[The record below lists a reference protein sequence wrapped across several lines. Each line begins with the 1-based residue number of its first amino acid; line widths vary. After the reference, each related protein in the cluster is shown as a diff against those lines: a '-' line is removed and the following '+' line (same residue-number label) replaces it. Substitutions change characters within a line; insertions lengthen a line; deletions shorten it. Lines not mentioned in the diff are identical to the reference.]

1 MSLKTVIGFVI
12 TILSVILLIP
22 GCTSSSQKNISSIKH
37 GTTLSGSGGKIY
49 KTYILNTPLGPINEE
64 VIRNAK
70 ENVQTLFEKLKNE
83 TDETQKKLIR
93 QELAFAKM
101 NYDELL
107 PIPFKSQLPQTG
119 KGVTVAVIDSGISSK
134 TIQHLESKFIDYYE
148 MAPDYSIE
156 KKNKA
161 KLHPFKLFSIIDSHI
176 IEIVSQH
183 GDDMV
188 RFINRT
194 APDAGIMC
202 INNYNREYQVR
213 LGGSR
218 FSKRF
223 YDAPV
228 GITKS
233 IEYLLVGNKLSK
245 PMIINI
251 SEGVSH
257 FRRNLNKKS
266 VIDLK
271 QAFKKAYEHGI
282 IIVISAGNMTNKAE
296 DSYKLG
302 LNPGL
307 DCPWVIPAGA
317 VDPEN
322 NSRKTRYDPTN
333 RYKVLYVPAR
343 SSSVAAAKVSGLIA
357 LLLEKNP
364 SMTPYQIKKIS
375 LETADYHEEE
385 NGRKVYSIN
394 ITKAM
399 KSIK

>member
-64 VIRNAK
+64 VIHNAK

-119 KGVTVAVIDSGISSK
+119 KRVTVAVIDSGISSK

-161 KLHPFKLFSIIDSHI
+161 KLLPFKLFSI
-176 IEIVSQH
+176 
-183 GDDMV
+183 
-188 RFINRT
+188 
-194 APDAGIMC
+194 
-202 INNYNREYQVR
+202 
-213 LGGSR
+213 
-218 FSKRF
+218 
-223 YDAPV
+223 
-228 GITKS
+228 
-233 IEYLLVGNKLSK
+233 
-245 PMIINI
+245 
-251 SEGVSH
+251 
-257 FRRNLNKKS
+257 
-266 VIDLK
+266 
-271 QAFKKAYEHGI
+271 
-282 IIVISAGNMTNKAE
+282 
-296 DSYKLG
+296 
-302 LNPGL
+302 L

-333 RYKVLYVPAR
+333 RYKALYVPAR